1 MADQNPALKIPPI
14 TSQED
19 SVIIKTIA
27 GNKNVES
34 FFIIL
39 FAYLCKSFAACFS
52 KQYAVLI
59 MQSETLLSTAY
70 YLLPTLFL
78 ANAIC

>member
-1 MADQNPALKIPPI
+1 MADQKPALKIPPI

-39 FAYLCKSFAACFS
+39 FTYLCKSFAVCFS

-59 MQSETLLSTAY
+59 MQSEI
-70 YLLPTLFL
+70 LLPTANYILPTPL
-78 ANAIC
+78 ANAVC